1 MVVDINDYGNDRL
14 TSSAGIAIGP
24 ILFVVAILAVLVGAI
39 AAGSGGFGSSTADE
53 AARVRGSTIVQQ
65 AVTIKG
71 AFDRIVVNGAT
82 PAQVVVAETGF
93 TGSSTLALYG
103 SFGGG
108 ITPQTPPRDAVPSGA
123 RWRFVPDA
131 DLPGIA
137 SSGANDYITVLEVN
151 LQTCNALNELTF
163 GRGAHTAPLSMG
175 TSASATT
182 NAVASGDTVADISNA
197 FTISGSPP
205 AALTSRTSACVVNGT
220 SYYYYQ
226 LLAAG

>member
-1 MVVDINDYGNDRL
+1 MQSYRERIDF
-14 TSSAGIAIGP
+14 SAGIAIGP

-53 AARVRGSTIVQQ
+53 AARVRASTIVQQ

-82 PAQVVVAETGF
+82 PSQVVVAETGF
-93 TGSSTLALYG
+93 SGSSTLALYG

-108 ITPQTPPRDAVPSGA
+108 ITPQSPPRDAVPSGST
-123 RWRFVPDA
+123 WRFASDA
-131 DLPGIA
+131 DLPGIG
-137 SSGANDYITVLEVN
+137 SSGANDYVTVLQVN
-151 LQTCNALNELTF
+151 LQTCNALNDLIF
-163 GRGAHTAPLSMG
+163 GRGEHTTPLSMG
-175 TSASATT
+175 GSGTVTI
-182 NAVASGDTVADISNA
+182 NAVAAGDTVADTGNA
-197 FTISGSPP
+197 FTISGAPP
-205 AALTSRTSACVVNGT
+205 AALTSRTSACVTTSG